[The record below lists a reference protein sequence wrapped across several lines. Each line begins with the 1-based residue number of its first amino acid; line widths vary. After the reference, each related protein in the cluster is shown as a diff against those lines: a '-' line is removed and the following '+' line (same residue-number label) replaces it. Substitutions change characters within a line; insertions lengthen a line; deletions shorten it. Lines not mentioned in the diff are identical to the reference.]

1 MCSRMEKELL
11 IEEVSVVS
19 AFIGYRFRKDEPVPE
34 EFFKTEELQNFL
46 YATSP
51 ELIDA
56 DEIRKELAELKKP
69 FLYKPIVFP

>member
-1 MCSRMEKELL
+1 MEKELL

-56 DEIRKELAELKKP
+56 EKIRKKLAALKQP
-69 FLYKPIVFP
+69 FLNKPIVFP

>member
-11 IEEVSVVS
+11 IEEVAEVS

-34 EFFKTEELQNFL
+34 EFLKTAEVRRFL

-51 ELIDA
+51 ELVDA
-56 DEIRKELAELKKP
+56 EKIRKELAALKQP
-69 FLYKPIVFP
+69 FLNKPIVFP

>member
-1 MCSRMEKELL
+1 MCSRMEKDLL

-56 DEIRKELAELKKP
+56 EKIRKELATLKQP
-69 FLYKPIVFP
+69 FLNKPIVFP

>member
-11 IEEVSVVS
+11 IEEVAEVS

-34 EFFKTEELQNFL
+34 EFLKTAEVRRFL

-51 ELIDA
+51 ELVDV
-56 DEIRKELAELKKP
+56 EKIRKELAALKQP
-69 FLYKPIVFP
+69 FLNKPIVFP

>member
-56 DEIRKELAELKKP
+56 EKIRKKLAALKQP
-69 FLYKPIVFP
+69 FLNKPIVFP